1 MDLGVTRM
9 LTQRLVRVFPF
20 MCNGV
25 RPATGSMTAGR
36 RVTNVRFQWLGR
48 RSKAS
53 KAPPG

>member
-25 RPATGSMTAGR
+25 RPATGSMAAGR